1 MPLCQ
6 LTYRLETSFFT
17 GAIQPMPA
25 LLKEGNLN
33 TLCRQAVVCPRESY
47 VLSAG
52 SIKTSI
58 AKSFRKSTNQE
69 FNSTQLLCKGVH
81 LSQLRR
87 SANVRDSL
95 FALAPVPPPTDNK
108 WALPSF

>member
-6 LTYRLETSFFT
+6 LPYRLETSFST
-17 GAIQPMPA
+17 GDIQPMPA

-33 TLCRQAVVCPRESY
+33 TLCGQAVVCPRENSA
-47 VLSAG
+47 LSVG